1 MRPDPNLDTLLLLD
15 GESFVADKTGKLWVK
30 FDVKRVDASAQ
41 RPHGIKY
48 SLTLMKMLKVGI
60 ASLEQYKAR
69 TLAIARG
76 EYQPGPGEPKVW
88 FQSIESLSQILSDKN
103 RALLALIAETKPQSV
118 NELAMRAGRAKSN
131 LSRTLR
137 TMERYGLIRFE
148 KGAGRQL
155 APRANYSGI
164 SLEMPF

>member
-1 MRPDPNLDTLLLLD
+1 
-15 GESFVADKTGKLWVK
+15 
-30 FDVKRVDASAQ
+30 
-41 RPHGIKY
+41 
-48 SLTLMKMLKVGI
+48 MKMLKVGI

-103 RALLALIAETKPQSV
+103 RALLALIAETEPQSV

>member
-1 MRPDPNLDTLLLLD
+1 
-15 GESFVADKTGKLWVK
+15 
-30 FDVKRVDASAQ
+30 
-41 RPHGIKY
+41 
-48 SLTLMKMLKVGI
+48 MKMLKVGI

-76 EYQPGPGEPKVW
+76 EYTPGPGEPKVW
-88 FQSIESLSQILSDKN
+88 FQSMESLSRVLSDKN
-103 RALLALIAETKPQSV
+103 RALLALIASTSPQSV
-118 NELAMRAGRAKSN
+118 SELAQRTGRAKSN

-137 TMERYGLIRFE
+137 TMEQYGLIHFE

-155 APRANYSGI
+155 APRANYAGI